1 MKLRIRLSNYFVDI
15 SSKLSKNAKALSLD
29 YENID
34 LFKEDY
40 YFLSWKF
47 DRKLLKSYVKC

>member
-29 YENID
+29 YENIN
-34 LFKEDY
+34 LFKED

-47 DRKLLKSYVKC
+47 YRKLLKSYVKC